1 MPIVS
6 EITGDL
12 IAMAKS
18 GEAKYIAHGC
28 NCFMLMGA
36 GIAKQIAEEFPIA
49 LEVDRGVGYKG
60 DMRKLGDFTL
70 AYDRDHDLTI
80 FNMYTQYRPGPVQ
93 EDDLHMDIAT
103 AFEEL
108 DFYLTKTTLF
118 GTEAVRK
125 TIHIPLIGCGIAG
138 GNWEKIRELI
148 DENTPNLDIV
158 VVHYN
163 DSK

>member
-28 NCFMLMGA
+28 NCFMTMGA

-49 LEVDRGVGYKG
+49 LEVDRGVGHKG
-60 DMRKLGDFTL
+60 DKGKLGDFTV
-70 AYDRDHDLTI
+70 AYDQDHDLTI
-80 FNMYTQYRPGPVQ
+80 FNLYTQYRPGPEK
-93 EDDLHMDIAT
+93 EDDLHRNIAT

-108 DFYLTKTTLF
+108 DFYMNTILFKTD
-118 GTEAVRK
+118 APRK
-125 TIHIPLIGCGIAG
+125 PIHIPLIGCGIAG

-158 VVHYN
+158 VVHYVN
-163 DSK
+163 DNK